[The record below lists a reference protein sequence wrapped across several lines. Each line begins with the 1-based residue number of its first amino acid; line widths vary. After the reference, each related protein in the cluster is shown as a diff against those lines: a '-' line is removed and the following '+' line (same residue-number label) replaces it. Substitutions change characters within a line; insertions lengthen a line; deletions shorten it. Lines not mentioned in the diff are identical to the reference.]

1 MPFFQCLFSVGF
13 LEKMTDAMSDRIIGS
28 NVTGTKIKILGYV
41 TDPVVDS
48 IIEVRKIL
56 HTKSS

>member
-1 MPFFQCLFSVGF
+1 MGF

-28 NVTGTKIKILGYV
+28 NVTGTKIKILGYI

-48 IIEVRKIL
+48 IIEVKM
-56 HTKSS
+56 H